1 MTDHVSAIRARRA
14 ESNQAI
20 AQRDADRVVAVMLD
34 DVSVSVAGGPVLTGR
49 AANRAA
55 FAEQFADRAF
65 RGYVREA
72 DEIVVHDPPT
82 EATERGRWTG
92 RWQVGI
98 RTETMRGSY
107 LARWRRDALGWFIV
121 SEVFVPG

>member
-55 FAEQFADRAF
+55 PF
-65 RGYVREA
+65 
-72 DEIVVHDPPT
+72 P
-82 EATERGRWTG
+82 
-92 RWQVGI
+92 
-98 RTETMRGSY
+98 
-107 LARWRRDALGWFIV
+107 RRIGAWC
-121 SEVFVPG
+121 